1 MTDGVRALARSSN
14 LPWGPNSGNP
24 ADPAAL
30 AQAGDLV
37 VANVGNTN
45 VRLVR
50 YAGGAKV
57 EDRRIPTAE
66 AAADPPHLAGGAA
79 AIVSVVPAAAAAL
92 EAAWRAAGVEV
103 YRATA
108 DTVRLAVDYDPPTG
122 LGADRLVNALA
133 LWRKYGAGIVIDC
146 GTATTLTLVDEAG
159 TLRGGAIM
167 PGLATA
173 RDALWQGTAQL
184 PAVPL
189 EPALRAV
196 GRSTLES
203 IQIGLVDGHVGAIVH
218 LAARMRS
225 AFPHV
230 ERLVI
235 TGGWGELL
243 APLVGAEWGWPADF
257 EPDLTLEGTRL
268 AWVEARER

>member
-1 MTDGVRALARSSN
+1 M
-14 LPWGPNSGNP
+14 SGNS

-30 AQAGDLV
+30 AQAGDLT

-50 YAGGAKV
+50 YVGGSKV

-66 AAADPPHLAGGAA
+66 AAASPPVLGAGPV
-79 AIVSVVPAAAAAL
+79 AIVSVVPAAADAL
-92 EAAWRAAGVEV
+92 AAAWGEV
-103 YRATA
+103 YRATSE
-108 DTVRLAVDYDPPTG
+108 TVRLAVDYDPPGG
-122 LGADRLVNALA
+122 LGADRLVNALG

-146 GTATTLTLVDEAG
+146 GTATTLTLVDETG

-167 PGLATA
+167 PGLQTS
-173 RDALWQGTAQL
+173 RDALHLGTAQL
-184 PAVPL
+184 PSVPL
-189 EPALRAV
+189 EPAIRAV

-225 AFPHV
+225 AFPAV
-230 ERLVI
+230 ERLVV

-243 APLVGAEWGWPADF
+243 APLIGAEWGWPADF

-268 AWVEARER
+268 AWVEARS